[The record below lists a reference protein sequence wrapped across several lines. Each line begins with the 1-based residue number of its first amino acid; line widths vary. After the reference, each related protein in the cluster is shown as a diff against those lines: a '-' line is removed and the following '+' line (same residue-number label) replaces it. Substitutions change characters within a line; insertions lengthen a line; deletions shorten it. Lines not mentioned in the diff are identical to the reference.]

1 MSQDDR
7 DFEEIYRAL
16 TPGLV
21 VAACTAKSLVALRSF
36 CFSLKAAAIRC
47 GSDVMLYSGTEVPI
61 DWDAVGIQTQE
72 HGARGVRVFV
82 INRFADTSAAAI
94 VGRLHGEPGFDAGD
108 GSIDPKLA
116 GFLQEGAL
124 GSKITLLVTTLA
136 GKEGQIRD
144 RRIARLTSR
153 EQGVFIA
160 IEHERFR
167 DDFYSV
173 WVTSGATEKRY
184 GVDFISECPEV
195 PKAQPRPD
203 PPGTC
208 DGPITET
215 PVKPL
220 RSWLR
225 RLFG

>member
-1 MSQDDR
+1 MSQDNR
-7 DFEEIYRAL
+7 DFEEIYRSL

-47 GSDVMLYSGTEVPI
+47 GSDVMLYSGTEVPT

-82 INRFADTSAAAI
+82 INRFADTSTAGI
-94 VGRLHGEPGFDAGD
+94 VGRLHREPGFDTGN
-108 GSIDPKLA
+108 GSIDPKIA
-116 GFLQEGAL
+116 GSLQEGAL

-153 EQGVFIA
+153 EEGVFIA

-167 DDFYSV
+167 DDYYSV
-173 WVTSGATEKRY
+173 WVTSGATEKSY
-184 GVDFISECPEV
+184 GVDFISECPQA
-195 PKAQPRPD
+195 PKTPAQPESAAARAKVRV
-203 PPGTC
+203 
-208 DGPITET
+208 DGPS
-215 PVKPL
+215 PP
-220 RSWLR
+220 RPSWFR
-225 RLFG
+225 RLFS